1 MKKFIAILS
10 IMAIF
15 GFANAQFQEGLTNE
29 VPNLRV
35 NAMGGVYSL
44 IETSNYAD
52 FPQRLLTG
60 QEGAWLGRANGG
72 VWGLARF
79 NLNNFLSLPM
89 PMAWQISAEQNSMIT
104 VNDVF
109 DHVGLDWGV
118 ANDYD
123 PMIQLPDG
131 SWINPWGGAYES
143 TNRINSNFAVG
154 ISDNLLVGLGL
165 KLYSN
170 GNAGEEDYS
179 DDALGMDYD
188 WNNSFW
194 GLETTW
200 GGTYIMDDSHFIDAS
215 IDLDFWSF
223 SSEYTADGDDQYEE
237 GIVNCD
243 GIMNFGLNGR
253 YYVTGDKVDYA
264 PYMKFN
270 YFSFESSEDHETAP
284 GSGEFE
290 ADKFSGSVL
299 NFTLGSGVHYKPA
312 QGVKVYNDF
321 EFRYQSIAQERN
333 NEPNTNSNTWYD
345 SRMTLLPT
353 YRMGVELTK
362 VIDPKIWWGF
372 NSVQLWGGFNKTFD
386 NLWSGHEYDDDET
399 DDFDYED
406 SDTSATFETVNI
418 TTGAALQNGNFK
430 FELQTTVGALQ
441 FNDYALD
448 TISLGLVYMFVQD

>member
-1 MKKFIAILS
+1 MKKIFAILGILAMFS
-10 IMAIF
+10 L
-15 GFANAQFQEGLTNE
+15 ANAQFQEGLTNE

-52 FPQRLLTG
+52 FPQRILTG
-60 QEGAWLGRANGG
+60 QEGAWLGRANGN
-72 VWGLARF
+72 VWGLVRF
-79 NLNNFLSLPM
+79 NLNNFLSLPK
-89 PMAWQISAEQNSMIT
+89 PMAWQISAEQNSMVT

-123 PMIQLPDG
+123 PDGYFNLG
-131 SWINPWGGAYES
+131 SWES

-165 KLYSN
+165 KMYSN
-170 GNAGEEDYS
+170 GNAEEQDWN
-179 DDALGMDYD
+179 DDTLGWDYD
-188 WNNSFW
+188 WNTSFW

-200 GGTYIMDDSHFIDAS
+200 GGTMILDDSHFIDAS

-223 SSEYTADGDDQYEE
+223 SAEYTVDGDDQYEE

-243 GIMNFGLNGR
+243 GIWNFGLNGR
-253 YYVTGDKVDYA
+253 YYVTGTKVDYA

-270 YFSFESSEDHETAP
+270 YFSFESSEDTETAP
-284 GSGEFE
+284 DVFE
-290 ADKFSGSVL
+290 ADKFSGSVF

-312 QGVKVYNDF
+312 DGVKVYNDF
-321 EFRYQSIAQERN
+321 EFRYQSISQERD
-333 NEPNTNSNTWYD
+333 NELNTTSTSWYD

-362 VIDPKIWWGF
+362 EIDPKTWWGF

-386 NLWSGHEYDDDET
+386 NLWSGAEYDDDET
-399 DDFDYED
+399 DDFDYEE
-406 SDTSATFETVNI
+406 SDTSPTYETVNV
-418 TTGAALQNGNFK
+418 TTGFALQNGNFK
-430 FELQTTVGALQ
+430 IEFQTGMGNLQ
-441 FNDYALD
+441 FDEAPLD
-448 TISLGLVYMFVQD
+448 NMSLGLVYMFE